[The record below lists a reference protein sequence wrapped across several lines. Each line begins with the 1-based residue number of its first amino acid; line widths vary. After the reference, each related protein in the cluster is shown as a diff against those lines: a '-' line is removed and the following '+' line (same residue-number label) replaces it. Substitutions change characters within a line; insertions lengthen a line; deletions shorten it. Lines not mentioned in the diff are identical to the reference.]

1 MTPTQVVTLGLL
13 AAAWLAIVFPL
24 AMRSRRRSV
33 SGSVNGFHNAM
44 SVLDPEDK
52 VAPVPVQSSQ
62 QPPSHVQLL
71 RRVLFGAVTATVA
84 TVLAAVAW
92 AGAFIPLAVVSVLGT
107 VGFVGLLRRR
117 KVEQD
122 RARAVITTMR
132 EHAGLP
138 AGRSGHRAPQRAPMP
153 LAVGQARG
161 DLSTPDR
168 ATFDASGA
176 TVADWDAPG
185 EFRDVRL
192 VSDPH
197 GISAH
202 RGFDVLT

>member
-24 AMRSRRRSV
+24 AMRSRQRSV

-71 RRVLFGAVTATVA
+71 RRVLFGAVTATIA
-84 TVLAAVAW
+84 TVVAAVAW

-138 AGRSGHRAPQRAPMP
+138 AGRAGHPAPRRAPMP
-153 LAVGQARG
+153 LAVGQAG
-161 DLSTPDR
+161 ADLSTPDR
-168 ATFDASGA
+168 ATFDAAGPTA
-176 TVADWDAPG
+176 ADWDAPG
-185 EFRDVRL
+185 EFRDVRV
-192 VSDPH
+192 VSNTQR
-197 GISAH
+197 ISAH